1 MLVSPKVSQECLVI
15 HTAFH
20 LKRLSRAEK
29 LGVSLLTTTGG
40 IVNDYTK
47 AETMRHLLSIREA
60 QEYFRVSRS
69 SVYRLINRRELV
81 VVYVLGSPK
90 SSNPTS
96 TAIVISQH
104 RGNRWTRR
112 GSGFFWIESL

>member
-20 LKRLSRAEK
+20 LKRVWRAEK
-29 LGVSLLTTTGG
+29 LGVSLLATTGG

-47 AETMRHLLSIREA
+47 AETMRPLLSIRET
-60 QEYFRVSRS
+60 QEYFRISRS

-81 VVYVLGSPK
+81 VVYVLGSPRI
-90 SSNPTS
+90 
-96 TAIVISQH
+96 TAASVESFI
-104 RGNRWTRR
+104 TRQIASAEVAR
-112 GSGFFWIESL
+112 

>member
-1 MLVSPKVSQECLVI
+1 MVSPKVSQECLVI

-29 LGVSLLTTTGG
+29 LGVSLLATTGG

-47 AETMRHLLSIREA
+47 AETMRHLLSIRET
-60 QEYFRVSRS
+60 QDYFQISRS

-81 VVYVLGSPK
+81 VVYVLGSPRI
-90 SSNPTS
+90 
-96 TAIVISQH
+96 TAAS
-104 RGNRWTRR
+104 
-112 GSGFFWIESL
+112 IESFITRQIAPTEVAK

>member
-20 LKRLSRAEK
+20 LKRLSRAKK

-47 AETMRHLLSIREA
+47 AETMRPLLSIRET
-60 QEYFRVSRS
+60 QEYFRISRS
-69 SVYRLINRRELV
+69 SVYRLISRRELV
-81 VVYVLGSPK
+81 VVYVLGSPRI
-90 SSNPTS
+90 
-96 TAIVISQH
+96 TAAS
-104 RGNRWTRR
+104 
-112 GSGFFWIESL
+112 IESFISGQIAPAGVA

>member
-20 LKRLSRAEK
+20 LKRVWRVEK
-29 LGVSLLTTTGG
+29 LGVPLLATTGG

-47 AETMRHLLSIREA
+47 AKTMRHLLSIRET

-81 VVYVLGSPK
+81 VVYVLGSPRI
-90 SSNPTS
+90 
-96 TAIVISQH
+96 TAAS
-104 RGNRWTRR
+104 
-112 GSGFFWIESL
+112 IESFITRQIASAEVA